1 MNCTL
6 SLVIE
11 YIRYPP
17 TGPHFNF
24 LFHLPDI
31 FFIVL
36 IMNVCAYVKNDLNIF
51 WEGKNLIY
59 EQNSINK
66 IEKTHCV

>member
-51 WEGKNLIY
+51 
-59 EQNSINK
+59 
-66 IEKTHCV
+66 